1 VAGAFDALDVA
12 DLHDGARI
20 RALSEIARRA
30 RRGRAAPSRP
40 RMRAVA
46 AAAAIVISCG
56 SASAAVWWWRSPS
69 RAGTASAAPS
79 AVLQVAMPARAP
91 VTTTPSTELQT
102 LLAPAPAPALAPAL
116 AIAPRPRLGHP
127 AGPAPARGDAAVSA
141 ASLLRQATDARR
153 SGARDRAVELY
164 RRLERDF
171 RGSPE
176 AVLAAVPL
184 GRLLLETGYPRAALA
199 ALDGYLGAARGGT
212 LIPEA
217 LYGRAR
223 ALAELGD
230 RAEERKTW
238 QRLCADFPGSV
249 YAPLGRRRLVELE

>member
-1 VAGAFDALDVA
+1 L
-12 DLHDGARI
+12 
-20 RALSEIARRA
+20 
-30 RRGRAAPSRP
+30 P
-40 RMRAVA
+40 
-46 AAAAIVISCG
+46 
-56 SASAAVWWWRSPS
+56 
-69 RAGTASAAPS
+69 T
-79 AVLQVAMPARAP
+79 
-91 VTTTPSTELQT
+91 
-102 LLAPAPAPALAPAL
+102 PAPAIAL
-116 AIAPRPRLGHP
+116 RPRFGHP
-127 AGPAPARGDAAVSA
+127 AGPAPAHGDAADSA

-153 SGARDRAVELY
+153 TGARDRAVELY

-171 RGSPE
+171 PGSPE